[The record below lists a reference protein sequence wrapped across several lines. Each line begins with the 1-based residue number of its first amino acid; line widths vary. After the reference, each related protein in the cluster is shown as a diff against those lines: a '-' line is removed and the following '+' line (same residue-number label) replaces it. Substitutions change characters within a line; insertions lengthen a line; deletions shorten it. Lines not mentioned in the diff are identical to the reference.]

1 MSTFATDCLTKASIQ
16 PNSTILAQIEA
27 CQAAAN
33 TTYCFPPNGTRICA
47 PAEEIPFFW
56 PTKSY
61 HSDAKISLSWDSTDR
76 FVIVRNNTGN
86 DTQDYT
92 PWMFDYRAIPLPN
105 LPNQRA
111 MKMSILERRFND
123 DLDPYNLASHAGP
136 TVILVKTAEWPSRT
150 SSYNRP
156 TATNRSSNDDDDD
169 DDDDDDRKMKG
180 IIAGTV
186 VGVIAAIVLAFFCCC
201 RRYCAQRRGKRAKV
215 DKEAQAGIIGQG
227 KDVMAQRGGLRT
239 IVHLHRTEN
248 VASPVEGGPR
258 DDDEIRRGEVDHSS
272 QQGDDVDCH
281 GDPPP
286 K

>member
-1 MSTFATDCLTKASIQ
+1 MASFKNMSTFSI
-16 PNSTILAQIEA
+16 
-27 CQAAAN
+27 
-33 TTYCFPPNGTRICA
+33 
-47 PAEEIPFFW
+47 FW

-61 HSDAKISLSWDSTDR
+61 HSDAKISLSWDPTDR

-92 PWMFDYRAIPLPN
+92 PWMFDYRATPLPN

-123 DLDPYNLASHAGP
+123 DLDLYNLASHAGP
-136 TVILVKTAEWPSRT
+136 TIILVKTAEWPSRT

-169 DDDDDDRKMKG
+169 NDDDRKMKG

-186 VGVIAAIVLAFFCCC
+186 VGIVAAIMLALFCCC
-201 RRYCAQRRGKRAKV
+201 RRCCCAQRGKRVKE
-215 DKEAQAGIIGQG
+215 DKEVQAGIIGQG
-227 KDVMAQRGGLRT
+227 KDVMAQRGVLGT
-239 IVHLHRTEN
+239 IVHLHRTED
-248 VASPVEGGPR
+248 VASPVEGGPGN
-258 DDDEIRRGEVDHSS
+258 DHEIRRGDVVHRS

-286 K
+286 KYMP